1 MGRSP
6 FRADAPCGHS
16 HRWLDTPR
24 SSGLTKYVL
33 KGGFE
38 DGGDCDDLIDQKNQ
52 ESLHEL
58 HEAEMKADAE
68 VEMDESRPHREPAE
82 KVFISKKYFISEGF
96 QYLRLKHACSD
107 DRRHCSTFWGL
118 SF

>member
-58 HEAEMKADAE
+58 HEAEMKADVE
-68 VEMDESRPHREPAE
+68 VEMDESRPHREPVE
-82 KVFISKKYFISEGF
+82 KVFITSTLSWRVFSISE
-96 QYLRLKHACSD
+96 
-107 DRRHCSTFWGL
+107 
-118 SF
+118 

>member
-1 MGRSP
+1 MWPLTSLAGYATF
-6 FRADAPCGHS
+6 FRFS
-16 HRWLDTPR
+16 
-24 SSGLTKYVL
+24 KNVL
-33 KGGFE
+33 RVAFHG
-38 DGGDCDDLIDQKNQ
+38 GGDCDDLIDQ

-96 QYLRLKHACSD
+96 QYIRMKHTCSD